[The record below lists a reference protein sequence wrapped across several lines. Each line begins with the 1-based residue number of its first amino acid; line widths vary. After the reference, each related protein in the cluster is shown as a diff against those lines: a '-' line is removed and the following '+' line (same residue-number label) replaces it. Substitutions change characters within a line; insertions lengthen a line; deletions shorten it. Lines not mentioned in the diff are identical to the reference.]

1 MPYVQESIVTDQLIK
16 RIENLEKQNRRMKA
30 ILLGLCL
37 CLGVLLTMGQAL
49 PQKTGTGVERIE
61 AREIVLIDG
70 DKSATL
76 TPQSLTFSAKS
87 GREAEK
93 AVIAASEFSLGGRF
107 STVIRP
113 EGMICS
119 RDGVPRYD
127 LVVREIG
134 ASIAFKNGS
143 GLMGSMLDE
152 STMVLMNSGAMLSMH
167 PEHVF
172 LQKGDADALLTST
185 SLKIRDEEN
194 NKAIIG
200 HADPA
205 KTSGK
210 AGTRAKSA
218 ASLTLAGKD
227 DAVIWKAP

>member
-1 MPYVQESIVTDQLIK
+1 MPYVQESIMTDQLIK
-16 RIENLEKQNRRMKA
+16 RIENLEKQNKRMKV
-30 ILLGLCL
+30 IVLGLCL
-37 CLGVLLTMGQAL
+37 CLGTLLTMGQAL
-49 PQKTGTGVERIE
+49 PQKTGTGMERIE

-70 DKSATL
+70 DKSAIL

-93 AVIAASEFSLGGRF
+93 ATIAASEFSLGGRF

-134 ASIAFKNGS
+134 ASIAFKNDK

-152 STMVLMNSGAMLSMH
+152 STMVLMNSGAMLSVH

-172 LQKGDADALLTST
+172 LQKGDADALLTPT
-185 SLKIRDEEN
+185 SLKIRDEEKF
-194 NKAIIG
+194 KAIIG
-200 HADPA
+200 YADRA

-210 AGTRAKSA
+210 AGARAKSA
-218 ASLTLAGKD
+218 ASLTLVGKD
-227 DAVIWKAP
+227 DTVLWRAP

>member
-1 MPYVQESIVTDQLIK
+1 MPYVQENIVTDPLLE
-16 RIENLEKQNRRMKA
+16 RIENLEKQNKRMK
-30 ILLGLCL
+30 LMVLGLCL
-37 CLGVLLTMGQAL
+37 CLGMFLTTGQVL
-49 PQKTGTGVERIE
+49 PQKTGTGMERIE
-61 AREIVLIDG
+61 AREILLKDG
-70 DKSATL
+70 DKSAKL
-76 TPQSLTFSAKS
+76 TPESLTFSAKS

-93 AVIAASEFSLGGRF
+93 ATIAASEFSLGGRF

-134 ASIAFKNGS
+134 ASIAFKNGE

-152 STMVLMNSGAMLSMH
+152 STMVLMNKGAMASMH

-172 LQKGDADALLTST
+172 LQKGEADALLTPD
-185 SLKIRDEEN
+185 SLKIRDEKK
-194 NKAIIG
+194 NKAISG
-200 HADPA
+200 QADRA

-210 AGTRAKSA
+210 AGTPAKSA
-218 ASLTLAGKD
+218 H
-227 DAVIWKAP
+227 P

>member
-1 MPYVQESIVTDQLIK
+1 MTDQLLI
-16 RIENLEKQNRRMKA
+16 RIENLEKQNKRMKG

-37 CLGVLLTMGQAL
+37 CLAALLTMGLDL
-49 PQKTGTGVERIE
+49 PRETESRMERIE
-61 AREIVLIDG
+61 AREIVLSDG
-70 DKSATL
+70 TMNAKL
-76 TPQSLTFSAKS
+76 TPGSIIFSAKS

-93 AVIAASEFSLGGRF
+93 ATITASEISLGGRF

-134 ASIAFKNGS
+134 ASIAFKNVA

-152 STMVLMNSGAMLSMH
+152 STMVLMNDRGMLSMR

-172 LQKGDADALLTST
+172 LQKGEADVLLTT
-185 SLKIRDEEN
+185 DSLKRREAE
-194 NKAIIG
+194 K
-200 HADPA
+200 
-205 KTSGK
+205 K
-210 AGTRAKSA
+210 
-218 ASLTLAGKD
+218 
-227 DAVIWKAP
+227 

>member
-1 MPYVQESIVTDQLIK
+1 MPYVQESIVTDQLLK
-16 RIENLEKQNRRMKA
+16 RIENLEKQNKRMKV

-37 CLGVLLTMGQAL
+37 CLGALLTMGQVL
-49 PQKTGTGVERIE
+49 PQKTGTGMERIE

-70 DKSATL
+70 DKSAIL

-87 GREAEK
+87 GRAAEK
-93 AVIAASEFSLGGRF
+93 ATIAASEFSLGGRF

-152 STMVLMNSGAMLSMH
+152 STMVLMNSGAMVSMH

-172 LQKGDADALLTST
+172 LQKGEADALLTPD
-185 SLKIRDEEN
+185 SLKIRDEEKY
-194 NKAIIG
+194 KAIIG
-200 HADPA
+200 HADHA

-210 AGTRAKSA
+210 AGARAKSA
-218 ASLTLAGKD
+218 ASLTLVGKD
-227 DAVIWKAP
+227 DTVIWRAP